1 MRCRRVASKRYGDG
15 LQACRRGGM
24 EIGNSGVV
32 LQVCRCGGMELWRC
46 DAGVGT
52 SRYGDRELWR
62 RAARVVTRR
71 RWTAP
76 VPEMVWKEVTRFS
89 LIAGLSPPRM
99 SFCDAEVNWARP
111 AIGRYSWLRSGSEW
125 RMLSAW

>member
-1 MRCRRVASKRYGDG
+1 M
-15 LQACRRGGM
+15 
-24 EIGNSGVV
+24 
-32 LQVCRCGGMELWRC
+32 
-46 DAGVGT
+46 
-52 SRYGDRELWR
+52 

-99 SFCDAEVNWARP
+99 SFCDAEVNFARP

-125 RMLSAW
+125 RHRGSELWRCAAAVGTLRYGDLELWRRCLKSSSVLLVVVGISSFRSSRLLVSET